1 MQAQRPPLPDL
12 VLTDFQMPQA
22 DGLAVLTCAREHA
35 PWLPVVLL
43 SAAPPSEDAGFDT
56 HLLKPISIAQLLHT
70 IGQQLGLHASDTP
83 ATIDA
88 DDAVDCPPPELP
100 EGLTPLIDMGAI
112 SDLADWA
119 DQLANDYPQW
129 QAFAQQV
136 RQYAD
141 HADLTQLRTLV
152 SRCQS
157 A

>member
-1 MQAQRPPLPDL
+1 MLDSEKLAIAAHLH
-12 VLTDFQMPQA
+12 VLLRRKAGRVTDIEWM
-22 DGLAVLTCAREHA
+22 VSSTEYAREIIRFTRQKAVEDSHA
-35 PWLPVVLL
+35 
-43 SAAPPSEDAGFDT
+43 
-56 HLLKPISIAQLLHT
+56 
-70 IGQQLGLHASDTP
+70 
-83 ATIDA
+83 
-88 DDAVDCPPPELP
+88 
-100 EGLTPLIDMGAI
+100 
-112 SDLADWA
+112 DLADWA